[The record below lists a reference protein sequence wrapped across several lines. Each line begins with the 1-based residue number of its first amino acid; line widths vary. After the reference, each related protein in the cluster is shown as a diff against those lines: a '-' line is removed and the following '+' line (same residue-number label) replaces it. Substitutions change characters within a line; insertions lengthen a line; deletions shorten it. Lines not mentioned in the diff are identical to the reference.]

1 MGADDRWTTL
11 AGVHGS
17 YSALDSSWVMRD
29 HADWFYELHNTGM
42 STSQPFTPWYPHC
55 PAHDPLNGDSCTSM
69 FAGSSPGMAL
79 CEGGVVACGRGG
91 EPGCSPSEDIRLV
104 PGGACSLS
112 MCKNI
117 LGTSSIRSSNSNT
130 GRYFQADPQCPD
142 ALKDGAPVDPL
153 QCRDISKAQAKA
165 INAAL
170 VKKDAA
176 ISKCIASPA
185 SCHPEPE
192 FAGGD
197 VLEQCWGE

>member
-1 MGADDRWTTL
+1 M
-11 AGVHGS
+11 V
-17 YSALDSSWVMRD
+17 
-29 HADWFYELHNTGM
+29 
-42 STSQPFTPWYPHC
+42 
-55 PAHDPLNGDSCTSM
+55 SM
-69 FAGSSPGMAL
+69 FAGSSPGVTL
-79 CEGGVVACGRGG
+79 CEGGVVTCSEEGSTDLPICPEVRG
-91 EPGCSPSEDIRLV
+91 ERLKPGS
-104 PGGACSLS
+104 ACSLS
-112 MCKNI
+112 LCTDWWHED
-117 LGTSSIRSSNSNT
+117 G
-130 GRYFQADPQCPD
+130 AQCPD
-142 ALKDGAPVDPL
+142 ALKGGAPLDPI

>member
-1 MGADDRWTTL
+1 
-11 AGVHGS
+11 
-17 YSALDSSWVMRD
+17 
-29 HADWFYELHNTGM
+29 
-42 STSQPFTPWYPHC
+42 
-55 PAHDPLNGDSCTSM
+55 M
-69 FAGSSPGMAL
+69 FAGSSPGVTL
-79 CEGGVVACGRGG
+79 CEGGVVTCSEEGG
-91 EPGCSPSEDIRLV
+91 TDLPRCPENTYGQRLEPGS
-104 PGGACSLS
+104 ACSLS
-112 MCKNI
+112 LC
-117 LGTSSIRSSNSNT
+117 G
-130 GRYFQADPQCPD
+130 ADPQCPD
-142 ALKDGAPVDPL
+142 ALKDGAPLDPI